1 LAHRSTSPSALLS
14 TASQVEHIV
23 PSNAKAL
30 ITLAAGARDVI
41 GDAISLYRLISQS
54 GELALFFSTVMV
66 EVSRDDI
73 T

>member
-1 LAHRSTSPSALLS
+1 M
-14 TASQVEHIV
+14 EHIV